1 MTKKITGVIIILILI
16 TIFGIYHY
24 TKSPITKKRDIE
36 ESKSEE
42 IVAMSNIIEDVEY
55 SSKDASG
62 NEYIIK
68 AEEGETDIKNTNIIF
83 LKNVSAIIKLK
94 NSNEILIFADF
105 GKYNIDNFD
114 TIFSKN
120 VIINYLEKK
129 ITSDYMDFSIER
141 NSMIMS
147 KNVVY
152 SNINNILKSDV
163 IEINLDTK
171 DTKIFMFENDKK
183 VNIKSK
189 NWYGYNKKI

>member
-141 NSMIMS
+141 NSMIIS
-147 KNVVY
+147 KNVIY
-152 SNINNILKSDV
+152 LDKKSKLETDV
-163 IEINLDTK
+163 IEINIKNKDIKFFMLDK
-171 DTKIFMFENDKK
+171 DEK
-183 VNIKSK
+183 VNLINK
-189 NWYGYNKKI
+189 N